1 MKCLTL
7 RNSILAVIALISLMP
22 LALYFFIFHGV
33 LSKDAQAWS
42 TFGTYIGGVYG
53 PIATLISVIVLIITL
68 KEMQASNTRMF
79 EYQNKQQVI
88 DNLRWLSELLRKTLD
103 NNSEYVHGRR
113 EFYDHL
119 KTFMKKAL
127 VKYHQPDNISLKSEA
142 IKLMKNNKTLFANEI
157 VIFEELFYRV
167 THITNEEEYVLSV
180 MVILGLLSS
189 EERFWL
195 MQYAKAH
202 SSSAAKWLKKWPG
215 FDDIPLTMESLIQP
229 K

>member
-1 MKCLTL
+1 MKFLTL
-7 RNSILAVIALISLMP
+7 RNSILTVIALISLIP

-68 KEMQASNTRMF
+68 KEIQTSNTRMY
-79 EYQNKQQVI
+79 EYQNKQKVI
-88 DNLRWLSELLRKTLD
+88 DNIRWLSELLKKTLD
-103 NNSEYVHGRR
+103 NNSEYTHGRR
-113 EFYDHL
+113 QFYDYL
-119 KTFMKKAL
+119 KTLMKTAL
-127 VKYHQPDNISLKSEA
+127 SNHYQPDKVALKSEA
-142 IKLMKNNKTLFANEI
+142 IELMKKNKTLFANEI
-157 VIFEELFYRV
+157 VIFEELFHRV
-167 THITNEEEYVLSV
+167 THITSEEEYVLSV